1 MRQANTFYGRTEA
14 AEATREKRAGR
25 ILLIS
30 SSLEPGLWRVEEGV
44 RQMNSALQGVST
56 KPFVNTG
63 SVSPYRLVLPS
74 VGHPSPSCI
83 LASEFMQMRNWLLV
97 GVSIL
102 DQLKDELHLVLVVL
116 HGDFLVDSMDAEGRS
131 ILWGRR

>member
-14 AEATREKRAGR
+14 AEATQGKRADVMTGW

-30 SSLEPGLWRVEEGV
+30 SSSELVLWRVEEGV

-56 KPFVNTG
+56 KPFVNTS
-63 SVSPYRLVLPS
+63 SVSPCRLVLPS

-102 DQLKDELHLVLVVL
+102 DQLKDELHLVFVVP
-116 HGDFLVDSMDAEGRS
+116 H
-131 ILWGRR
+131 

>member
-14 AEATREKRAGR
+14 AEATRWERAGW

-30 SSLEPGLWRVEEGV
+30 SSLELGLWRVEEGV
-44 RQMNSALQGVST
+44 RQMNSSLQGVST
-56 KPFVNTG
+56 KPLVNTG
-63 SVSPYRLVLPS
+63 SVSPCRLVLSS

-102 DQLKDELHLVLVVL
+102 DQLKDELHLVLVVP